1 MDAAPTTSYEKQFE
15 FHCWRCWT
23 NDLVLN
29 SNEKQRSESQTV
41 ISCPQASIIRQCTNT
56 RLTCTTIH
64 SNYVRMTAT
73 SVGSCF
79 LKTCLFAIHP
89 TGFKVCEANHDAAF
103 FLKPEHSGNRWIW
116 TNHHMLAYPALPK
129 GSACSGFV
137 SVMCVEMG
145 GGHLAAVWWLG
156 RLPSHTAQ
164 HVFPATVL
172 TPVELWLS
180 HPVAHSGCVLSPRL
194 FQAVQNFGWV
204 SSAAPP
210 DLQGCGTSAMQKSIY
225 SHWVARGREGE
236 AERRGWSET
245 ETTG

>member
-145 GGHLAAVWWLG
+145 GGSSCCSVVARTFAEPYCTARVPCYCVDSSRAVTVPSCG
-156 RLPSHTAQ
+156 SQRLCSFTP
-164 HVFPATVL
+164 TV
-172 TPVELWLS
+172 
-180 HPVAHSGCVLSPRL
+180 SGSP
-194 FQAVQNFGWV
+194 NFGWV